1 MGSGGYI
8 WPGIGSLD
16 PLFASSWTSQGL
28 DVTAFAD
35 ESKWN
40 VVYWPVTPGMGQAQI
55 DIANQLAPAYLTG
68 KNVAQAVSAAATQ
81 ANDDL
86 ASAG

>member
-1 MGSGGYI
+1 M
-8 WPGIGSLD
+8 
-16 PLFASSWTSQGL
+16 
-28 DVTAFAD
+28 
-35 ESKWN
+35 N
-40 VVYWPVTPGMGQAQI
+40 QAQT

-68 KNVAQAVSAAATQ
+68 KNVAQAVSAAAAQ